1 MPRGGPGTAGPGKRI
16 GRPPKAL
23 ESITQT
29 DIVTALRAPKGID
42 KLFDLRLRKFG
53 LTRIQYG
60 MMLAEQKGRCAV
72 CNEPLSSG
80 WVIDH
85 CHLTMKVRGLL
96 HSKCNTLLGLVNEDP
111 KRLELAIAY
120 LNRHNKFLV

>member
-1 MPRGGPGTAGPGKRI
+1 MTRGGSRTPGPGKRL

-23 ESITQT
+23 AGVTET
-29 DIVTALRAPKGID
+29 DIVTALRSPKGIER
-42 KLFDLRLRKFG
+42 LFELRLRKFG
-53 LTRIQYG
+53 LTRVQYET
-60 MMLAEQKGRCAV
+60 MLSEQKGRCAV

-85 CHLTMKVRGLL
+85 CHMTMKVRGLL
-96 HSKCNTLLGLVNEDP
+96 HAKCNTLLGLVNEDP

-120 LNRHNKFLV
+120 LKRHNKFLA